1 MANITVV
8 SILERA
14 NTILVDTTKTR
25 WTFDE
30 LLTWY
35 NDAVLEIV
43 NIRPDTQISN
53 TVFTLVPNQSKQVLP
68 SDGLRWLDV
77 MYEVST
83 GRPITKTDRRQL
95 DDQVPNWH
103 KNSGN
108 IRAYVFDERDPKHI
122 YVHPQPTEPTDL
134 MVSYSVSPQAIVI
147 TDFDTDTQTIQ
158 VDDNYVS
165 ALVDFVVYR
174 AYSKDADYAANAQ
187 RATNHYNAFMQSLGQ
202 KTQTDNAYN
211 PRSRAEPR
219 NA

>member
-1 MANITVV
+1 MANVTVV
-8 SILERA
+8 SILDRA
-14 NTILVDTTKTR
+14 NTILVDTTKSR
-25 WTFDE
+25 WTYDE
-30 LLTWY
+30 LLIWY

-43 NIRPDTQISN
+43 NIRPDAMMSN
-53 TVFTLVPNQSKQVLP
+53 QVFTVTPNQSKQVLP
-68 SDGLRWLDV
+68 SNGLRWLDV

-103 KNSGN
+103 KNSGDV
-108 IRAYVFDERDPKHI
+108 RAYVFDERDPKHI
-122 YVHPQPTEPTDL
+122 YIHPQPTTAVDL
-134 MVSYSVSPQAIVI
+134 MVCFSVAPTAITI
-147 TDFDTDTQTIQ
+147 NDFDTDTQLIQ

-187 RATNHYNAFMQSLGQ
+187 RAASHYQAFMQSLGQ